1 MDNNLSSRIAAD
13 LVRHEVSVDTVSD
26 IVAELLRLNE
36 LYGQIL
42 SNLPLSLLL
51 VDRGGIVTAAT
62 PRALHNV
69 LGLAQSQVVGQ
80 QFAAVAENCDVDI
93 VQIMALNEAIRTGES
108 WEGDFA
114 APGAVGWRLKLRP
127 LADSANDCRLMLL
140 LFEDDPAHSSA
151 ARRLEAARLEK
162 ADRFIRMGQLAGTVL
177 HDLKNNLQNI
187 SGYVQLMQLKFADDP
202 KVQDFA
208 GLIANE
214 LTMANGLV
222 MDFLGMSRLD
232 MQPAMGSLND
242 AVREALL
249 MIYGQCHVRQIAVRE
264 ELCAAMPEIM
274 MDKQRIKQVIFNFVD
289 NSIEAIEERRQ
300 AEPDFGGCI
309 SITTEYQPEDDG
321 DGGFVYIIFE
331 DDGVGMDRQTL
342 DNFFKPFFTTKENG
356 HGMGTSISAAI
367 VHLHDGHIKIKSR
380 PGEGCKIMLS
390 LPCRTSAPLQNESL
404 LNEIAQMMAWTE

>member
-1 MDNNLSSRIAAD
+1 MDNNLSGRIAAD
-13 LVRHEVSVDTVSD
+13 LARHDVSVDTVSD
-26 IVAELLRLNE
+26 ILAELLRLNE

-51 VDRGGIVTAAT
+51 VDRRGIVTAAT
-62 PRALHNV
+62 PRVLSNV

-80 QFAAVAENCDVDI
+80 EFAAVAEGCAVDI
-93 VQIMALNEAIRTGES
+93 VQIMALNEAIRAGEA

-127 LADSANDCRLMLL
+127 LVDNGNDCRLMLL
-140 LFEDDPAHSSA
+140 LFEDDPALSNA

-162 ADRFIRMGQLAGTVL
+162 ADRFMRMGQLAGTVL

-187 SGYVQLMQLKFADDP
+187 GGYVQLMQLKFADDP

-232 MQPAMGSLND
+232 MQPVMGSLND

-249 MIYGQCHVRQIAVRE
+249 MIYGQCHIRQIVVRE

-289 NSIEAIEERRQ
+289 NSIDAIEERRR

-309 SITTEYQPEDDG
+309 CITTEYQPDDND
-321 DGGFVYIIFE
+321 DGGFVHIIFE
-331 DDGVGMDRQTL
+331 DDGAGMEQQAL

-367 VHLHDGHIKIKSR
+367 VHLHGGHIKIKSR

-390 LPCRTSAPLQNESL
+390 LPCRPGLLLQNDSL
-404 LNEIAQMMAWTE
+404 LDEIAQMMALAE